1 MNTTESSSIL
11 SEPVRTA
18 LRLVIVG
25 SLLLAVLY
33 ILLPFLPS
41 LLWSA
46 FIVISAW
53 PGLAWLQQRFQW
65 RRSTCTLLLAL
76 TMIGVLIGPLLIGIT
91 ALVTHGED
99 LVTEVKTA
107 VEKIPTEP
115 PALVA
120 NIPILGTKLAQQWRE
135 TVNDTEELRAR
146 LAPDLQKSSRW
157 LFQQVGTV
165 GTLFLQMLLVVV
177 FSLVFYVNATSL
189 DALTAKI
196 ARRIGGEQ
204 ALHARNQARQAIR
217 SVALGVVLTAL
228 IQAALAL
235 IGLLVVGAPLVTL
248 ITFICF
254 LLAIAQI
261 GAALPLL
268 AVAGWLYWGQ
278 GDTGWALFM
287 AGWGLLV
294 VGGLDNILRPLL
306 ITCGIS
312 MPLIL
317 VFSGVIGGLL
327 AFGLIGVFL
336 GPTLVAI
343 AHTLLLAW
351 LQESPPHS
359 ESIDSDQIPQ

>member
-1 MNTTESSSIL
+1 MNTVDSPSTL

-25 SLLLAVLY
+25 SLLFAVLY
-33 ILLPFLPS
+33 ILRPFLPG

-53 PGLAWLQQRFQW
+53 PGFAWLQQRFRW
-65 RRSTCTLLLAL
+65 SRLACTLLLASML
-76 TMIGVLIGPLLIGIT
+76 IGVLIGPLLTGIT
-91 ALVTHGED
+91 ALVTHGEA
-99 LVTEVKTA
+99 LVVNAKTA
-107 VEKIPTEP
+107 VEKIPAEP
-115 PALVA
+115 PAL
-120 NIPILGTKLAQQWRE
+120 LADLPLVGSGLAKQWRE
-135 TVNDTEELRAR
+135 AVDNTQDLRAR
-146 LAPDLQKSSRW
+146 LAPELQKSSRW
-157 LFQQVGTV
+157 LFQQIGTM
-165 GTLFLQMLLVVV
+165 GALFLQLLLVVV
-177 FSLVFYVNATSL
+177 FSLVFYANGAAL
-189 DALTAKI
+189 DALTERI

-204 ALHARNQARQAIR
+204 ALQARDQARQAIR
-217 SVALGVVLTAL
+217 SVALGVVLTAI

-235 IGLLVVGAPLVTL
+235 VGLLLVGAPLAVL
-248 ITFICF
+248 ITFVCF

-278 GDTGWALFM
+278 GDAGWALFM
-287 AGWGLLV
+287 AGWSLV

-306 ITCGIS
+306 MTRGIR
-312 MPLIL
+312 MPLTL
-317 VFSGVIGGLL
+317 VFTGVIGGLL

-351 LQESPPHS
+351 LQEPSNPEPPVPAML
-359 ESIDSDQIPQ
+359 Q